1 MEPENSNALFG
12 RRRHVRPPSTG
23 EQSGRLIDPSGR
35 LIDPRDILR
44 ILFRHKI
51 KVVSFFVSTI
61 TVAALGL
68 LLLPKTYVSEA
79 RLFIKIGRHSI
90 AIDPTATLGSSHL
103 TIHESRENE
112 IRSLLD
118 LIKSRVILK
127 TVANRIGPP
136 VV

>member
-23 EQSGRLIDPSGR
+23 EQSGRLIDP
-35 LIDPRDILR
+35 RDILR

-51 KVVSFFVSTI
+51 KVVSSFVSTI

-118 LIKSRVILK
+118 LIKIRVILE